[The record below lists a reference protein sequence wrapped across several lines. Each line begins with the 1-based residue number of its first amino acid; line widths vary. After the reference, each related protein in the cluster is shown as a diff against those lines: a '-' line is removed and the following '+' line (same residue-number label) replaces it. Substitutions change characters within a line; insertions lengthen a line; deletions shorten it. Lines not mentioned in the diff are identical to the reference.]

1 MRVIVLNAFLI
12 VLYCFPA
19 FAQVLNTS
27 IPFTASSPML
37 EPDGRKE
44 ILKISENEFVVLSKI
59 KGGLTGDSEYSLEKY
74 DGTLKNIF
82 KVPFVVTTHEDIKEL
97 YFNGTELMIF
107 SVMHNTDASESKLI
121 AHTFNATSGAKGT
134 DKILMDFKVPIYNVV
149 RARGAVEETFENA
162 VASGLSKNFVVPF
175 QYQYDI
181 QFSPDGSKF
190 IAYIFDY
197 SKPNL
202 FASAAIFDKSLNK
215 ISEGTVPID
224 NNFVNY
230 GIYVNNRG
238 EVVILNV
245 DKLGRIEVVQ
255 FNMTTKDN
263 KLLDIQYSST
273 QRESL
278 KIAFIN
284 DDEIFV
290 GCVNTNQNKMVGV
303 MYAKFNFAKNL
314 VEKINFH
321 DMSDGLVQTANA
333 ARASKNVKTTETWAN
348 YELTHFVVNKYEK
361 VVMVLEKREINSTD
375 YLYKSESVLEPDR
388 WKERMAKVNT
398 EGVLMFSFNSNDEL
412 MWENFYFKSQQA
424 DITSGL
430 TNSSFIFYS
439 NDEVIRIVYATSDNA
454 AGIFNV
460 MNYVEWDASNGNK
473 VKELQLPNDEGLAL
487 VRNYSL
493 WWDDK
498 VIVAGRKGLIPKK
511 YTLLSY
517 KLNPGN

>member
-12 VLYCFPA
+12 ILYNFPV

-27 IPFTASSPML
+27 IPFTAASPLL

-44 ILKISENEFVVLSKI
+44 ILKISENEFIVLSKI

-74 DGTLKNIF
+74 DASLKNIF
-82 KVPFVVTTHEDIKEL
+82 KAPLSVTTNEDIKEI
-97 YFNGTELMIF
+97 YFNGTEIIVF

-121 AHTFNATSGAKGT
+121 AHTFNAVSGVKGQ
-134 DKILMDFKVPIYNVV
+134 DKTLMEFKVPVFNVV
-149 RARGAVEETFENA
+149 RARGSVEETFENA

-202 FASAAIFDKSLNK
+202 FAVATIFDKSLNK
-215 ISEGTVPID
+215 IAEGTVPID

-238 EVVILNV
+238 EVIILNV

-273 QRESL
+273 QREGL
-278 KIAFIN
+278 KLAFIN

-303 MYAKFNFAKNL
+303 MYAKFNFSKNL

-321 DMSDGLVQTANA
+321 DMSDGLIQTANA
-333 ARASKNVKTTETWAN
+333 ARTSKNMKTTETWAN

-361 VVMVLEKREINSTD
+361 VVMVLEKREISATE
-375 YLYKSESVLEPDR
+375 YVYKSESVLDPER
-388 WKERMAKVNT
+388 WKERVAKVNT

-430 TNSSFIFYS
+430 TNSSFILYN
-439 NDEVIRIVYATSDNA
+439 NDETIRMIYASSDNA
-454 AGIFNV
+454 AGTFNL
-460 MNYVEWDASNGNK
+460 MNYVEWDAANGNK
-473 VKELQLPNDEGLAL
+473 VKDLQLPNDDGLSL

-498 VIVAGRKGLIPKK
+498 VVVAGRKGLIPKK
-511 YTLLSY
+511 YTMVSY
-517 KLNPGN
+517 KLSSGN